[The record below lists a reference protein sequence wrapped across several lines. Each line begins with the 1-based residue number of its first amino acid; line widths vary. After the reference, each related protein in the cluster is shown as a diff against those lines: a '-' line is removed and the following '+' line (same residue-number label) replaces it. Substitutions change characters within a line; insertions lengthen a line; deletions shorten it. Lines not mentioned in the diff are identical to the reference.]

1 MENIFELCIDDLLDT
16 KVSFIPRGSFAT
28 VFYVEFPDF
37 GWFPEDFLVERVD
50 KDTLE
55 ITPMDPIFK
64 KSYFSTTKPST
75 FAEALYYTNRV
86 KTTISV
92 VKKYST
98 TEPLFD
104 FYPDDR
110 DFKYSFTLSGSTFGE
125 IFKKVT
131 EMYREIDIETG
142 TDDKS
147 FLMEQFKNSI

>member
-1 MENIFELCIDDLLDT
+1 MENIFEFCIDHLLET
-16 KVSFIPRGSFAT
+16 KVSFIPRGSLAT
-28 VFYVEFPDF
+28 IFFEELPD

-64 KSYFSTTKPST
+64 KSYFDSTSPSI
-75 FAEALYYTNRV
+75 FAQALYYTNRL
-86 KTTISV
+86 KATIAV

-131 EMYREIDIETG
+131 EMYAEIEMETG
-142 TDDKS
+142 TDDES
-147 FLMEQFKNSI
+147 LFMEQFKNSI

>member
-1 MENIFELCIDDLLDT
+1 MENIFEFCIDRILET

-28 VFYVEFPDF
+28 IYFEELPD
-37 GWFPEDFLVERVD
+37 GWCPEDFLVKRVD

-55 ITPMDPIFK
+55 ITPMDRIFK
-64 KSYFSTTKPST
+64 ESYFDREAPSLV
-75 FAEALYYTNRV
+75 AEALYYTNRL
-86 KTTISV
+86 KATIAV

-98 TEPLFD
+98 TEPLFN

-110 DFKYSFTLSGSTFGE
+110 DFSYSFTIPGETFGE

-142 TDDKS
+142 TDDDY
-147 FLMEQFKNSI
+147 LIIEQFKNSI